1 MAFTTTVSHKFND
14 SIFYNRFKNLVKKMN
29 FDKITLKQDLNEAS
43 KTILLDKRHLDNN
56 PKIVNRTDIVSLLEK
71 INSGNIF

>member
-1 MAFTTTVSHKFND
+1 
-14 SIFYNRFKNLVKKMN
+14 MN
-29 FDKITLKQDLNEAS
+29 FNKINLKQDLNEAS